1 MATTKSIRTRGEG
14 GENNSKEVSNS
25 SPVPQKRRRLRRKL
39 SYSEE
44 EEEEEER
51 PLEIKRIIKTAEQES
66 TLIQSSDEEQ
76 LAETKAI
83 EDKKAIELEKKEA
96 DKEVS
101 NEGKEKEAEKDNGNA
116 IEENFNLDESEQLQL
131 DEQVAHILAEEDSEY
146 EIEKIVSHRTFKGKV
161 VKYEIK
167 WKGYSDSDNTMENAN
182 EIHSDVYD
190 LCEKYWDDLGTK
202 RPLNAPGYGK
212 DMHNTTKKTSIT
224 QSRPPPLPS
233 KTAPKTNKREP
244 KPTKKSLNNEDMIS
258 MLDVPRCMAEK
269 GYTFPIA
276 FPDKNTQWNE
286 ELKKVSTIQVSP
298 VDNTLVLV
306 YVEWKNGQKTI
317 HSLKEI
323 HEKCP
328 GHLIDYYEA
337 RVQFV

>member
-1 MATTKSIRTRGEG
+1 MATIKSIRTRGEG
-14 GENNSKEVSNS
+14 GGNNSKEVSIS
-25 SPVPQKRRRLRRKL
+25 SPVPQKKRRLRRKL
-39 SYSEE
+39 SESEE
-44 EEEEEER
+44 EEES
-51 PLEIKRIIKTAEQES
+51 PLEIKRIIKTAEHES

-83 EDKKAIELEKKEA
+83 EDKKAIEVEKEEA

-101 NEGKEKEAEKDNGNA
+101 NEGEEKEVEKNNGNA

-212 DMHNTTKKTSIT
+212 DMHTTTKKTSIT
-224 QSRPPPLPS
+224 QSRPPPSSS

-244 KPTKKSLNNEDMIS
+244 KPNKKYFNNEDMIS
-258 MLDVPRCMAEK
+258 FLDVPRCMADK

-286 ELKKVSTIQVSP
+286 ELKKVSTIQLSP
-298 VDNTLVLV
+298 VDSTLVLV

-323 HEKCP
+323 REKCP
-328 GHLIDYYEA
+328 GPLIDYYES
-337 RVQFV
+337 RLQFV